1 MISPIISIPGYLL
14 DLPGFSPRFLRWC
27 SLHTV
32 NLGAM
37 VWIGAGALEMLMTKA
52 RFEAYRAKGLGLVV
66 KLT

>member
-1 MISPIISIPGYLL
+1 MNLLDLNVFLGYLL

-27 SLHTV
+27 SLHTL

-37 VWIGAGALEMLMTKA
+37 VWIGAGALEMLMAKA
-52 RFEAYRAKGLGLVV
+52 RFGLVL